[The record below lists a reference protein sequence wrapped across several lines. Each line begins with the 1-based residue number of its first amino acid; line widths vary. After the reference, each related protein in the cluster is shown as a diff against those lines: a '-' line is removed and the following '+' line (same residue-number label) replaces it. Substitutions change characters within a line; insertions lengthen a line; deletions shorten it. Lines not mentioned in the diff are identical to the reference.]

1 MTTKGMQK
9 KLNNMTKS
17 QLDKV
22 CHKMRCRKGS
32 KKEMVV
38 NLLRPLRMKYK
49 MKGTADSKELSS
61 DLMGIIAKNTK
72 NLKNLAVTSK
82 GINQDVQSELNKR
95 LKQKYSKLSMMKK
108 YKKFKIIPYLISS
121 QNFKDVNDILDKFEK
136 YSDLLGYDISDLNE
150 KDINEDDRIKIM
162 RTPLMYAILREKEK
176 IIKKLIRLGADINI
190 TDETRDV
197 QSGRE
202 NALFYL
208 IRSGPRFD
216 DKKKLELLK
225 YFVENGG
232 NIYAEDANGATLLM
246 AAIINKC
253 GEDIIKYL
261 INKRIDV
268 NETNDRGLTPLIAAI
283 LYKNDFEII
292 KTLVE
297 NGANV
302 NLLMFGSP
310 PIKWA
315 IERKSFKIV
324 KYLVENGAKLK
335 DITWGDD
342 QGNNNNIDT
351 KEDIDNLNK
360 IRDYLWKKNGGHI
373 DNLGKKKENNN

>member
-1 MTTKGMQK
+1 MTTKEIQQKLKKMK
-9 KLNNMTKS
+9 KLE
-17 QLDKV
+17 LDEI
-22 CHKMRCRKGS
+22 CYKMRCLKGS
-32 KKEMVV
+32 KKEMIV
-38 NLLRPLRMKYK
+38 NLLKPLRMKYK

-82 GINQDVQSELNKR
+82 GINQDVQSELNER
-95 LKQKYSKLSMMKK
+95 LKQKYSKSSMINK
-108 YKKFKIIPYLISS
+108 YKKSKIIPYLISS
-121 QNFKDVNDILDKFEK
+121 QNFKDVEDILNKFEK

-150 KDINEDDRIKIM
+150 KDIDEDDLRKIM
-162 RTPLMYAILREKEK
+162 RTPLMYAILRGNEK
-176 IIKKLIRLGADINI
+176 IIKKLIRLGANVNI
-190 TDETRDV
+190 TDETRN
-197 QSGRE
+197 GRTRRE

-216 DKKKLELLK
+216 NKKKLELLK

-232 NIYAEDANGATLLM
+232 NIDAQDANGATLLM

-261 INKRIDV
+261 INEGIDV

-292 KTLVE
+292 KTLVD
-297 NGANV
+297 NGADV
-302 NLLMFGSP
+302 NSLMYGSP

-315 IERKSFKIV
+315 IEKKSFKIV

-360 IRDYLWKKNGGHI
+360 IRDYLWKKKWTASPI
-373 DNLGKKKENNN
+373 YEAT

>member
-1 MTTKGMQK
+1 
-9 KLNNMTKS
+9 
-17 QLDKV
+17 
-22 CHKMRCRKGS
+22 
-32 KKEMVV
+32 
-38 NLLRPLRMKYK
+38 
-49 MKGTADSKELSS
+49 
-61 DLMGIIAKNTK
+61 MGIIAKNTK

>member
-1 MTTKGMQK
+1 MQK

-17 QLDKV
+17 HLEKV
-22 CHKMRCRKGS
+22 CHKMNCQKGT
-32 KKEMVV
+32 KKQMIV
-38 NLLRPLRMKYK
+38 NLLIPLRMKYK
-49 MKGTADSKELSS
+49 MRG
-61 DLMGIIAKNTK
+61 TK
-72 NLKNLAVTSK
+72 NSQKLPYELMRRIGEYTNTNNIGPLSTTST
-82 GINQDVQSELNKR
+82 GINQDVQSELNER
-95 LKQKYSKLSMMKK
+95 LKQKYSKSSMINK
-108 YKKFKIIPYLISS
+108 YKKSKIIPYLISS
-121 QNFKDVNDILDKFEK
+121 QNFKDVEDILNKFEK
-136 YSDLLGYDISDLNE
+136 YSDLLGYNISDLNE
-150 KDINEDDRIKIM
+150 KDIDEDDLRKIM
-162 RTPLMYAILREKEK
+162 RTPLMYAILRGNEK
-176 IIKKLIRLGADINI
+176 IIKKLIRLGANVNI
-190 TDETRDV
+190 TDETRN
-197 QSGRE
+197 GRTRRE

-216 DKKKLELLK
+216 NKKKLELLK

-232 NIYAEDANGATLLM
+232 NIDAQDANGATLLM

-261 INKRIDV
+261 INEGIDV

-292 KTLVE
+292 KTLVD
-297 NGANV
+297 NGADV
-302 NLLMFGSP
+302 NSLMFGSP

-315 IERKSFKIV
+315 IEKKSFKIV

-360 IRDYLWKKNGGHI
+360 IRNYLWKKKWTASPI
-373 DNLGKKKENNN
+373 YEAT

>member
-1 MTTKGMQK
+1 
-9 KLNNMTKS
+9 
-17 QLDKV
+17 
-22 CHKMRCRKGS
+22 
-32 KKEMVV
+32 
-38 NLLRPLRMKYK
+38 
-49 MKGTADSKELSS
+49 
-61 DLMGIIAKNTK
+61 
-72 NLKNLAVTSK
+72 
-82 GINQDVQSELNKR
+82 
-95 LKQKYSKLSMMKK
+95 MMKK

>member
-1 MTTKGMQK
+1 MQK

>member
-1 MTTKGMQK
+1 MKRYMQK

-17 QLDKV
+17 HLEKV
-22 CHKMRCRKGS
+22 CHKMNCHKGT
-32 KKEMVV
+32 KREMIV

-49 MKGTADSKELSS
+49 MRGTKNSQKLPS
-61 DLMGIIAKNTK
+61 DLMRRIGEYTNT
-72 NLKNLAVTSK
+72 NNIGPLSTTST
-82 GINQDVQSELNKR
+82 GINQDVQSELNER
-95 LKQKYSKLSMMKK
+95 LKQKYSKSSMMKK

-121 QNFKDVNDILDKFEK
+121 QNFKDVNGILNKFEK
-136 YSDLLGYDISDLNE
+136 YSDLLGYNISDLNE
-150 KDINEDDRIKIM
+150 KDIDEDDLRKIM
-162 RTPLMYAILREKEK
+162 RTPLMYAILRGNEK
-176 IIKKLIRLGADINI
+176 IIKKLIRLGANVNI
-190 TDETRDV
+190 TDETRN
-197 QSGRE
+197 GRTIK

-208 IRSGPRFD
+208 IRSGPRFN

-232 NIYAEDANGATLLM
+232 DIDAQDANGATLLM
-246 AAIINKC
+246 TAIINKC
-253 GEDIIKYL
+253 GKDIIKYL
-261 INKRIDV
+261 INEGINV

-292 KTLVE
+292 KTLVD
-297 NGANV
+297 NGADV
-302 NLLMFGSP
+302 NLMYGSP

-315 IERKSFKIV
+315 IEKKSFKII

-360 IRDYLWKKNGGHI
+360 IRNYLWKKKWTASPI
-373 DNLGKKKENNN
+373 YEAT

>member
-1 MTTKGMQK
+1 MTTKEIQQKLKKMK
-9 KLNNMTKS
+9 KLE
-17 QLDKV
+17 LDEI
-22 CHKMRCRKGS
+22 CYKMRCLKGS
-32 KKEMVV
+32 KKEMIV
-38 NLLRPLRMKYK
+38 NLLKPLRMKYK

-82 GINQDVQSELNKR
+82 GINQDVQSELNER
-95 LKQKYSKLSMMKK
+95 LKQKYSKSSMINK
-108 YKKFKIIPYLISS
+108 YKKSKIIPYLISS
-121 QNFKDVNDILDKFEK
+121 QNFKDVEDILNKFEK

-150 KDINEDDRIKIM
+150 KDIDEDDLRKIM
-162 RTPLMYAILREKEK
+162 RTPLMYAILRGQEK

-190 TDETRDV
+190 TDETRN
-197 QSGRE
+197 GRTRRE

-208 IRSGPRFD
+208 IRSGPRFN

-232 NIYAEDANGATLLM
+232 NIDAQDANGATLLM

-261 INKRIDV
+261 INEGIDV

-292 KTLVE
+292 KTLVD
-297 NGANV
+297 NGADV
-302 NLLMFGSP
+302 NSLMYGSP

-315 IERKSFKIV
+315 IEKKSFKIV

-360 IRDYLWKKNGGHI
+360 IKDYLWEKKWAESSI
-373 DNLGKKKENNN
+373 YEAT